1 MIELYNT
8 EKLKDIDLI
17 SKEFLDTYDPILS
30 NTIKS
35 SVNQKSNISNDILKI
50 KNQMKLKSL
59 TIKNSFDLKNLT

>member
-8 EKLKDIDLI
+8 EKFKDIDLI

-35 SVNQKSNISNDILKI
+35 SVNQKSNISNDILQI
-50 KNQMKLKSL
+50 KNQIKLK
-59 TIKNSFDLKNLT
+59 